1 MEHAFDCR
9 GMSRKYLRYNGDN
22 LPYGRDDMPN
32 GDIDLLAHLMRRAG
46 FGASRDELEAL
57 SRKEYESVVDDLVHP
72 ERFPD
77 IDEDIVDR
85 YDRSHGS
92 IDRNIW
98 MYRMINTGR
107 PLNEK
112 MTLFWHHLLATGSS
126 KSNSPHPSEIQI
138 VMFRRY
144 ALSNVSTLLREV
156 SKDPAMIFWL
166 DNNENNKEQPNENYG
181 RELLELFSMGVGNYT
196 EDDVKECARAF
207 TGWSFQQPVPGTSPY
222 GKYASHFVYRAEDHD
237 EEEKSFLGEV
247 GRLNGEDIIDV
258 IVKQPAVARFISRH
272 LYTFFVSDEPAVASW
287 NEVPPQDPD
296 AIDTLAQ
303 AYLESNGDLRCILSV
318 LFNSD
323 FFKDAR
329 FRRVKSPTEL
339 VTGVLKL
346 TGTNKSLHP
355 KVKNYFSVATGMGQ
369 TLYNPLTVEGW
380 RTGPEW
386 IDGGTLNERVNFAV
400 NEVGDAS
407 QPGIQAIVER
417 MAANGGSLRPQEF
430 VERCLDLAGPVAVDN
445 DTRNGLVAHAEPEG
459 DVTFGTNEKR
469 LESAARVAK
478 MLQLIV
484 ATREYQFN

>member
-1 MEHAFDCR
+1 MPEYSCLEGFHSD
-9 GMSRKYLRYNGDN
+9 SQLWVYL
-22 LPYGRDDMPN
+22 
-32 GDIDLLAHLMRRAG
+32 
-46 FGASRDELEAL
+46 
-57 SRKEYESVVDDLVHP
+57 
-72 ERFPD
+72 
-77 IDEDIVDR
+77 
-85 YDRSHGS
+85 
-92 IDRNIW
+92 
-98 MYRMINTGR
+98 MINSNR
-107 PLNEK
+107 PLQEK
-112 MTLFWHHLLATGSS
+112 MCLFWHGIMCTGFAKVDHGRQMTKYIELFRQHGMGNYKTLLLELSR
-126 KSNSPHPSEIQI
+126 HPSM
-138 VMFRRY
+138 VY
-144 ALSNVSTLLREV
+144 Y
-156 SKDPAMIFWL
+156 L
-166 DNNENNKEQPNENYG
+166 DNCESHKDSVNENYG

-296 AIDTLAQ
+296 AIATLAQ